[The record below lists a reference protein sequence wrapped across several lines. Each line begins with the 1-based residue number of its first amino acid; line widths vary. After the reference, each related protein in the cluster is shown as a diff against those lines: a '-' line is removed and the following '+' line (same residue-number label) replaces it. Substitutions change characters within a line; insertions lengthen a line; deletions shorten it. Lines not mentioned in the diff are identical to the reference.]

1 MQRRSADLWKK
12 NLLKDLEIEKV
23 EFEIAEEFL
32 LTLKKKYGEG
42 DKESVKVVELR
53 RIKQIGRTM
62 EEFI

>member
-12 NLLKDLEIEKV
+12 NLLEDLEIEKV

>member
-23 EFEIAEEFL
+23 EFESAEKFL
-32 LTLKKKYGEG
+32 LTLKKEYGEE
-42 DKESVKVVELR
+42 DKESVKVAELR
-53 RIKQIGRTM
+53 RIRQIRRTM

>member
-12 NLLKDLEIEKV
+12 NLLEDLETEKV

-32 LTLKKKYGEG
+32 FTLKKKYREG
-42 DKESVKVVELR
+42 DKESVKVAELR
-53 RIKQIGRTM
+53 RIKQIGRTI